1 MTEEKMLSFLENDKM
16 LIDSAMSTALFAGSS
31 EYDKIIEAMRY
42 SALGGKRLR
51 GVLTLEFAKMF
62 SCEKEEAMPYAVGVE
77 CIQAYSLIHD
87 DLPCMDDDDMRR
99 GKASCHIAFG
109 EANALL
115 AGDALLTHAFTAI
128 SESDSAK
135 NHPER
140 AIKAVRILS
149 SYAGFRGMVGGQV
162 LDLEAAENEVD
173 SETLSLIHKLKTGAL
188 IKAAALLGCC
198 AAGADEN
205 LCALSEKYASEFGL
219 AFQIIDDILD
229 FDGNYETC
237 ELNSYVK
244 VHGLEKAKSDALSH
258 IKTAKIALSELFEKG
273 YNTESFGDLLVY
285 LENRMNK

>member
-1 MTEEKMLSFLENDKM
+1 MEDKMLTFLNDDKM
-16 LIDSAMSTALFAGSS
+16 LIDEAMSTALFAGSS
-31 EYDKIIEAMRY
+31 EYNKIVEAMRY

-51 GVLTLEFAKMF
+51 GILTLEFAKMF
-62 SCEKEEAMPYAVGVE
+62 GCETAEAMAYAVGVE

-99 GKASCHIAFG
+99 GKPSCHIAFG

-149 SYAGFRGMVGGQV
+149 GYAGFRGMVGGQV
-162 LDLEAAENEVD
+162 LDLEAAEKVTDEK
-173 SETLSLIHKLKTGAL
+173 TLSLIHKLKTGAL
-188 IKAAALLGCC
+188 IRASALLGCS
-198 AAGADEN
+198 AAGADAE
-205 LCALSEKYASEFGL
+205 LCALSEKYAKEFGL

-229 FDGNYETC
+229 FDGDYETC

-244 VHGLEKAKSDALSH
+244 IHGLEKAGEDALSH
-258 IKTAKIALSELFEKG
+258 IQNAKTALSELSEKG
-273 YNTESFGDLLVY
+273 FDTTNLGDLLDY
-285 LENRMNK
+285 LVDRMNK

>member
-1 MTEEKMLSFLENDKM
+1 MSFLADDKN
-16 LIDSAMSTALFAGSS
+16 LIDSAMSTELVSASPEF
-31 EYDKIIEAMRY
+31 DKIVEAMRY

-51 GVLTLEFAKMF
+51 GILTLEFAKMF
-62 SCEKEEAMPYAVGVE
+62 GCGSDDAMPYAVAVE

-99 GKASCHIAFG
+99 GKPSCHIAFG

-115 AGDALLTHAFTAI
+115 AGDALLTHAFSAI

-140 AIKAVRILS
+140 AIKAVKILS
-149 SYAGFRGMVGGQV
+149 GFAGFRGMVGGQV
-162 LDLEAAENEVD
+162 LDLEAAEK
-173 SETLSLIHKLKTGAL
+173 ETDPETIFLIHKLKTGAL
-188 IKAAALLGCC
+188 IKASVLMGCA
-198 AAGADEN
+198 AAGADDE
-205 LCALSEKYASEFGL
+205 LCKLSEKYASDFGF

-244 VHGLEKAKSDALSH
+244 INGLEKAREDASAYIDDARKVLGFF
-258 IKTAKIALSELFEKG
+258 AEKG
-273 YNTESFGDLLVY
+273 FDITNFSKLLDFLV
-285 LENRMNK
+285 NRMK

>member
-1 MTEEKMLSFLENDKM
+1 MEDKMLTFLNDDKM
-16 LIDSAMSTALFAGSS
+16 LIDEAMSTALFAGSS
-31 EYDKIIEAMRY
+31 EYDKIVEAMRY

-51 GVLTLEFAKMF
+51 GILTLEFAKMF
-62 SCEKEEAMPYAVGVE
+62 GCETAEAMAYAVGVE

-99 GKASCHIAFG
+99 GKPSCHIAFG

-140 AIKAVRILS
+140 AIKAIRILS
-149 SYAGFRGMVGGQV
+149 GYAGFRGMVGGQV
-162 LDLEAAENEVD
+162 LDLEAAEKVTDEK
-173 SETLSLIHKLKTGAL
+173 TLSLIHKLKTGAL
-188 IKAAALLGCC
+188 IRASALLGCS
-198 AAGADEN
+198 AAGADAE
-205 LCALSEKYASEFGL
+205 LCALSEKYAEEFGL

-229 FDGNYETC
+229 FDGDYETC

-244 VHGLEKAKSDALSH
+244 IHGLEKAGEDALSH
-258 IKTAKIALSELFEKG
+258 IQNAKTALSELSEKG
-273 YNTESFGDLLVY
+273 FDTTNLGDLLDY
-285 LENRMNK
+285 LVDRMNK

>member
-1 MTEEKMLSFLENDKM
+1 MSFLADDKN
-16 LIDSAMSTALFAGSS
+16 LIDSAMSTELVSAAPEF
-31 EYDKIIEAMRY
+31 DKIVEAMRY

-51 GVLTLEFAKMF
+51 GILTLEFAKMF
-62 SCEKEEAMPYAVGVE
+62 GCGSDDAMPYAVAVE

-99 GKASCHIAFG
+99 GKPSCHIAFG

-115 AGDALLTHAFTAI
+115 AGDALLTHAFSAI

-140 AIKAVRILS
+140 AIKAVKILS
-149 SYAGFRGMVGGQV
+149 GFAGFRGMVGGQV
-162 LDLEAAENEVD
+162 LDLEAAEK
-173 SETLSLIHKLKTGAL
+173 ETDPETIFLIHKLKTGAL
-188 IKAAALLGCC
+188 IKASVLMGCA
-198 AAGADEN
+198 AAGADDE
-205 LCALSEKYASEFGL
+205 LCKLSEKYASDFGF

-244 VHGLEKAKSDALSH
+244 INGLEKAREDASAYIDDARKVLGFF
-258 IKTAKIALSELFEKG
+258 AEKG
-273 YNTESFGDLLVY
+273 FDITNFSKLLDFLV
-285 LENRMNK
+285 NRMK